1 LIDGVKLSH
10 MVRRSSL
17 PLTWLLI
24 ALFGVNSGLS
34 FSSQQAQAPRPTEVR
49 ESDPL
54 SYAVVY
60 ARKSNNQSALSEIAI
75 RYAELGDFELAMRV
89 NESASDED
97 WRTGA
102 FGKIA
107 LEYWKHGEKEKAR
120 ALFLRV
126 ANLPLPKD
134 VIYMWGDIIENMA
147 EAQQFDLALDTA
159 KGMADA
165 GGTTAGSEL
174 ENVVE
179 QFIHARALNPTLP
192 DIVPRAIAIAKTLPD
207 SGEVARVLKKAAVA
221 YAARGEFDR
230 AVRLVQGF
238 TEDYDLE
245 DGAQE
250 VAVQFAKLGQYD
262 RALHLADKA
271 GDYFGSIALVQIA
284 TEALRR
290 RDKTKALEI
299 VTRTDSLI
307 AKTRKDADYEPTE
320 TEATRLSELAGLYSQ
335 LDRKS
340 RAVELADLAFKTA
353 KEVGKPGERYGAL
366 RSAANAY
373 CELGLY
379 DKAID
384 ATKALGDYDRVQFDA
399 IAEVGAHA
407 QRKGRVDAVANI
419 VKTIQAGKL
428 KENEELKIKALVTI
442 ARAGAEQGRTAEAQK
457 LLFSTA
463 PLTEKLEWT
472 ENTGE
477 ILKNFVVA
485 FAEAGNTR
493 AALQHIPTIQQ
504 PYFITHAL
512 IEIGTLC
519 AKKGLTFDEGH
530 VTFLNEIV
538 KSDLPPDIQPEK
550 LVNDAGWEIPGLAQS
565 RMLRPPELQRTRDRS
580 TQLYFTYYE
589 PEVATFIKRPF
600 PSRRKPKPEE
610 ADWVSEGLKVRLI
623 EERVIN
629 GHKVCYK
636 LDVEEMF
643 HDKVTGLPKYTNY
656 SETLLYYD
664 EDGDGKFETL
674 EEGLDYF
681 ARGHIPKWV
690 LEK

>member
-1 LIDGVKLSH
+1 
-10 MVRRSSL
+10 M
-17 PLTWLLI
+17 
-24 ALFGVNSGLS
+24 ALFSLNSGLS
-34 FSSQQAQAPRPTEVR
+34 FSIPQAQAPRPTELR
-49 ESDPL
+49 ENDPL
-54 SYAVVY
+54 SYALVY

-75 RYAELGDFELAMRV
+75 HYAELGDFEQAMRI

-120 ALFLRV
+120 QLFLRI
-126 ANLPLPKD
+126 AGLPLPKD
-134 VIYMWGDIIENMA
+134 VIYIWGDIIENMA
-147 EAQQFDLALDTA
+147 QAQQFDLALDTDNA
-159 KGMADA
+159 MSAA
-165 GGTTAGSEL
+165 GGSTAGDEL
-174 ENVVE
+174 AKIVE
-179 QFIHARALNPTLP
+179 EFMAAKARNPSLLDILP
-192 DIVPRAIAIAKTLPD
+192 RVIAIAKTLPE
-207 SGEVARVLKKAAVA
+207 SNNTTIALKKVAVA
-221 YAARGEFDR
+221 YAAQGQYDRATKLIQTFEEDFDR
-230 AVRLVQGF
+230 
-238 TEDYDLE
+238 E
-245 DGAQE
+245 DGAQD
-250 VAVQFAKLGQYD
+250 VAVQFAKLGLYD
-262 RALHLADKA
+262 RALQLANKA
-271 GDYFGSIALVQIA
+271 GDYFGPMALIEMA
-284 TEALRR
+284 SEALRH
-290 RDKTKALEI
+290 RDKTRALEI
-299 VTRTDSLI
+299 ATRTHSLI
-307 AKTRKDADYEPTE
+307 AKARKEADYEPTE
-320 TEATRLSELAGLYSQ
+320 TEATRLSELAVLYSQ
-335 LDRKS
+335 LDRKAL
-340 RAVELADLAFKTA
+340 AVELADLAFKTA

-384 ATKALGDYDRVQFDA
+384 ATKSLGDYDRVQIDA

-419 VKTIQAGKL
+419 VKTIQAAKL

-442 ARAGAEQGRTAEAQK
+442 ARAGAELGRTAEAQT
-457 LLFSTA
+457 LLLGTA
-463 PLTEKLEWT
+463 PLTRKLEWT
-472 ENTGE
+472 ENTGD
-477 ILKNFVVA
+477 ILKSFVVA
-485 FAEAGNTR
+485 FAEAGNVR

-512 IEIGTLC
+512 IDIGTLC
-519 AKKGLTFDEGH
+519 AKKGLTFDEGD
-530 VTFLNEIV
+530 VTLLNEIV

-565 RMLRPPELQRTRDRS
+565 RMLRPPQLQRTRDRS
-580 TQLYFTYYE
+580 IQLYFTYYE
-589 PEVATFIKRPF
+589 PEVETFIKRPF
-600 PSRRKPKPEE
+600 LSRRKSKPVE
-610 ADWVSEGLKVRLI
+610 AEWVSQGLKVRLI

-629 GHKVCYK
+629 GHKFCYR

-643 HDKVTGLPKYTNY
+643 HDKVTGFPKYTNY

-681 ARGHIPKWV
+681 ARGHFPTWV

>member
-1 LIDGVKLSH
+1 

-17 PLTWLLI
+17 LLTWLLI
-24 ALFGVNSGLS
+24 ALFSAYSGVS
-34 FSSQQAQAPRPTEVR
+34 FSSQQAQTPSPTELR

-60 ARKSNNQSALSEIAI
+60 ARRSNNQSALSEIAI
-75 RYAELGDFELAMRV
+75 RYAELGDFEQAMRV

-126 ANLPLPKD
+126 ANLPLPKN
-134 VIYMWGDIIENMA
+134 VIYIWGDIIENMVQ
-147 EAQQFDLALDTA
+147 AQQFDLALDTVNA
-159 KGMADA
+159 MAAA
-165 GGTTAGSEL
+165 GGSTAGYAL
-174 ENVVE
+174 EKVVE
-179 QFIHARALNPTLP
+179 EFVKAKAPNSTLP
-192 DIVPRAIAIAKTLPD
+192 DILPRAIVIAKTLSD
-207 SGEVARVLKKAAVA
+207 SGEEAGVLKKVAVT
-221 YAARGEFDR
+221 YIARGDFDR
-230 AVRLVQGF
+230 ATKLIQQF
-238 TEDYDLE
+238 KEDFDRE

-250 VAVQFAKLGQYD
+250 VAIQFAKLGLYD
-262 RALHLADKA
+262 RALQLANKA
-271 GDYFGSIALVQIA
+271 GDYFGPIALVGIA
-284 TEALRR
+284 SEALKH
-290 RDKTKALEI
+290 RDNTRALEI
-299 VTRTDSLI
+299 VARTESLLTK
-307 AKTRKDADYEPTE
+307 ARKGTDYEPTE
-320 TEATRLSELAGLYSQ
+320 TEATRLSELAVLYSQ
-335 LDRKS
+335 LDRRP

-353 KEVGKPGERYGAL
+353 KDLGKPGERYGAL
-366 RSAANAY
+366 RSAANTY

-384 ATKALGDYDRVQFDA
+384 ATKALSDYDRVQFDA
-399 IAEVGAHA
+399 VAEVGAHA
-407 QRKGRVDAVANI
+407 QRNGRLDAVAKI
-419 VKTIQAGKL
+419 VKTIQTTPL
-428 KENEELKIKALVTI
+428 KENQELRLKALVAI
-442 ARAGAEQGRTAEAQK
+442 ARAGAEHGRSAEAQK
-457 LLFSTA
+457 LLLSTA

-485 FAEAGNTR
+485 FAEAGNVH
-493 AALQHIPTIQQ
+493 AALQQIPTIQQ

-512 IEIGTLC
+512 IDIGTLF
-519 AKKGLTFDEGH
+519 AKKRLTFDEGD
-530 VTFLNEIV
+530 VTLLTEIV
-538 KSDLPPDIQPEK
+538 KSDLPPDIQPK
-550 LVNDAGWEIPGLAQS
+550 RLVNDAGWEIPGLAQA

-580 TQLYFTYYE
+580 IQLYFTYYE
-589 PEVATFIKRPF
+589 PEVATFITRSF

-610 ADWVSEGLKVRLI
+610 AKWISEGLKVRLI

-629 GHKVCYK
+629 GHKFCYR
-636 LDVEEMF
+636 LTVDEIF
-643 HDKVTGLPKYTNY
+643 HDRVTGLPKYTNY
-656 SETLLYYD
+656 IETLFYYD

-681 ARGHIPKWV
+681 GRGHIPKWV

>member
-1 LIDGVKLSH
+1 
-10 MVRRSSL
+10 MVRRSFL
-17 PLTWLLI
+17 PLLWLLI
-24 ALFGVNSGLS
+24 ALFSANLGLS
-34 FSSQQAQAPRPTEVR
+34 FSSKQAQAPPPTELR
-49 ESDPL
+49 EKNPL
-54 SYAVVY
+54 SYAIVY

-75 RYAELGDFELAMRV
+75 RYAELGEFEQAMKV

-134 VIYMWGDIIENMA
+134 VIYIWGDIIENMA

-165 GGTTAGSEL
+165 GETTAGSEL

-179 QFIHARALNPTLP
+179 QFIHARALNPTSP

-230 AVRLVQGF
+230 AVKLVQGF
-238 TEDYDLE
+238 KEDYDLE
-245 DGAQE
+245 DGARE

-271 GDYFGSIALVQIA
+271 GAYFGPIALVQIA
-284 TEALRR
+284 TEALRK
-290 RDKTKALEI
+290 RDQTKALEI
-299 VTRTDSLI
+299 VTRTDSLL

-320 TEATRLSELAGLYSQ
+320 TEATRLSELAVLYSQ

-384 ATKALGDYDRVQFDA
+384 ATKALGDYDRLQFDA
-399 IAEVGAHA
+399 NAEVGAHA

-419 VKTIQAGKL
+419 VKTIQAAKL
-428 KENEELKIKALVTI
+428 KENEQLKIKALVTI

-463 PLTEKLEWT
+463 PLTAKLEWT
-472 ENTGE
+472 ENAAE
-477 ILKNFVVA
+477 ILKNLVVA
-485 FAEAGNTR
+485 FAGAGNIR
-493 AALQHIPTIQQ
+493 AALEHIPSIQQ
-504 PYFITHAL
+504 PYFITQAL

-519 AKKGLTFDEGH
+519 AKKGLTLDEGDL
-530 VTFLNEIV
+530 TLLGEIV
-538 KSDLPPDIQPEK
+538 KADLAPDIQPQK
-550 LVNDAGWEIPGLAQS
+550 LVDDAGWEIPGLAEAK
-565 RMLRPPELQRTRDRS
+565 MFRPPELQRTRDRS
-580 TQLYFTYYE
+580 IQLYFIYYE
-589 PEVATFIKRPF
+589 PQVETFIKRTF
-600 PSRRKPKPEE
+600 QSRRKPKPEE
-610 ADWVSEGLKVRLI
+610 AEWMSEGLKVRLI

-629 GHKVCYK
+629 GRKFCYK
-636 LDVEEMF
+636 LGVEEMF
-643 HDKVTGLPKYTNY
+643 HDKVTGFPKYTNY

-674 EEGLDYF
+674 EEGVDYF

>member
-1 LIDGVKLSH
+1 L
-10 MVRRSSL
+10 
-17 PLTWLLI
+17 
-24 ALFGVNSGLS
+24 
-34 FSSQQAQAPRPTEVR
+34 R
-49 ESDPL
+49 ENDPL
-54 SYAVVY
+54 SYAVAY
-60 ARKSNNQSALSEIAI
+60 ARKSNNQFALSEIAI
-75 RYAELGDFELAMRV
+75 HYAELGDFEQAIRV
-89 NESASDED
+89 NESATDED

-107 LEYWKHGEKEKAR
+107 LEYWKHGQKEKTR
-120 ALFLRV
+120 ELFLRV

-134 VIYMWGDIIENMA
+134 VIYIWGDIIQNMA
-147 EAQQFDLALDTA
+147 QAQQFDLALETDNA
-159 KGMADA
+159 MAAA
-165 GGTTAGSEL
+165 GGSTAGDEL
-174 ENVVE
+174 AKIVE
-179 QFIHARALNPTLP
+179 EFIAAKAHNPSLP
-192 DIVPRAIAIAKTLPD
+192 DILPRVIAIAKTLPE
-207 SGEVARVLKKAAVA
+207 SNNASVALKKVAVA
-221 YAARGEFDR
+221 YAAQGQYDRATKFIQQFDEDFDR
-230 AVRLVQGF
+230 
-238 TEDYDLE
+238 E
-245 DGAQE
+245 DGAQD
-250 VAVQFAKLGQYD
+250 VAVQFARLGLYD
-262 RALHLADKA
+262 RALQLANKA
-271 GDYFGSIALVQIA
+271 GDYFGPMALIEIAS
-284 TEALRR
+284 EALKH

-299 VTRTDSLI
+299 ATRTDSLLTK
-307 AKTRKDADYEPTE
+307 AMKDADYEPTE
-320 TEATRLSELAGLYSQ
+320 TQVTRLSELAVLYSQ
-335 LDRKS
+335 LDRRP
-340 RAVELADLAFKTA
+340 RAGELADLAFKTA
-353 KEVGKPGERYGAL
+353 KDVGKPGERYGAL

-379 DKAID
+379 DKAIEV
-384 ATKALGDYDRVQFDA
+384 TKALGDYDRVQFDSL
-399 IAEVGAHA
+399 AEVGEHA
-407 QRKGRVDAVANI
+407 QRKGRLDAVEKI
-419 VKTIQAGKL
+419 VKTIQTARL
-428 KENEELKIKALVTI
+428 KENEELKVKALVAI
-442 ARAGAEQGRTAEAQK
+442 AKAGAEQGRTAEAQK
-457 LLFSTA
+457 LLLSTA

-512 IEIGTLC
+512 IDIGTLC
-519 AKKGLTFDEGH
+519 AKKGLTFDEGD
-530 VTFLNEIV
+530 VTLLNEIV

-580 TQLYFTYYE
+580 IQLYFTYYE
-589 PEVATFIKRPF
+589 PEVETFIKRPF

-610 ADWVSEGLKVRLI
+610 AEWISGGLKVRLI

-629 GHKVCYK
+629 GHKFCYK
-636 LDVEEMF
+636 LDAEEMF
-643 HDKVTGLPKYTNY
+643 HDKVSGLPKYTNY

>member
-1 LIDGVKLSH
+1 
-10 MVRRSSL
+10 
-17 PLTWLLI
+17 
-24 ALFGVNSGLS
+24 
-34 FSSQQAQAPRPTEVR
+34 
-49 ESDPL
+49 
-54 SYAVVY
+54 
-60 ARKSNNQSALSEIAI
+60 
-75 RYAELGDFELAMRV
+75 
-89 NESASDED
+89 
-97 WRTGA
+97 
-102 FGKIA
+102 
-107 LEYWKHGEKEKAR
+107 
-120 ALFLRV
+120 LFLRV

-134 VIYMWGDIIENMA
+134 TIYIWGDIIENMA
-147 EAQQFDLALDTA
+147 EAHQFDLALDTDNA
-159 KGMADA
+159 MAAA
-165 GGTTAGSEL
+165 GGSTAGDEL
-174 ENVVE
+174 AKIVE
-179 QFIHARALNPTLP
+179 EFIEAKAHNPSLQDILP
-192 DIVPRAIAIAKTLPD
+192 RVIAMAKTLPE
-207 SGEVARVLKKAAVA
+207 SNNRSVALKKVAVA
-221 YAARGEFDR
+221 YVAQGQYDRATKLIQTFEEDFDR
-230 AVRLVQGF
+230 
-238 TEDYDLE
+238 E
-245 DGAQE
+245 DGAQD
-250 VAVQFAKLGQYD
+250 VAVQFAKLGLYD
-262 RALHLADKA
+262 RALQLANKA
-271 GDYFGSIALVQIA
+271 GDYCGPMALIEIAS
-284 TEALRR
+284 EALKH

-299 VTRTDSLI
+299 ATRTDSLI
-307 AKTRKDADYEPTE
+307 AKARKEVDYEPTE
-320 TEATRLSELAGLYSQ
+320 TEATRLSELAVLSSQ
-335 LDRKS
+335 LDRRP

-353 KEVGKPGERYGAL
+353 KDVGKPGERYGAL
-366 RSAANAY
+366 RSAANIY

-399 IAEVGAHA
+399 VAEVGAYA
-407 QRKGRVDAVANI
+407 QRKGRLDAVAKI
-419 VKTIQAGKL
+419 VKTIQTTPL
-428 KENEELKIKALVTI
+428 KENEELRVKALVAI

-457 LLFSTA
+457 LLLSTA

-485 FAEAGNTR
+485 FAEAGHVR

-512 IEIGTLC
+512 IDIGTLC
-519 AKKGLTFDEGH
+519 AKKRLTFDEGD
-530 VTFLNEIV
+530 VTLLNEIV
-538 KSDLPPDIQPEK
+538 KSDLPADIQPEK

-580 TQLYFTYYE
+580 IQLYFTYYE
-589 PEVATFIKRPF
+589 PEVETFIKRPF

-610 ADWVSEGLKVRLI
+610 AEWISEGLKVRLI

-629 GHKVCYK
+629 GHKFCYK

-656 SETLLYYD
+656 SEILLYYD